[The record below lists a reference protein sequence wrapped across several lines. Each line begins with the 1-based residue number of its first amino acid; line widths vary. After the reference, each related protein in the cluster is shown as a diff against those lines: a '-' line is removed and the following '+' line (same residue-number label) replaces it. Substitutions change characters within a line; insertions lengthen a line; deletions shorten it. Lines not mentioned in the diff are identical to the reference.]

1 MLRVAIK
8 EGKWSLA
15 EFTLFDVATGT
26 EILPKQL
33 IANGRYQ
40 FHECNSQRKTGVSE
54 GNDCDHFHDEGFCLC
69 FELCRKSVSGGEQ
82 HDTNGW
88 EAKGRKSC
96 TFEHRSQIS
105 DGNRIRTGMIHRC
118 ITAGKPMLAKILPLA
133 GLCLP
138 WLNPFAGGPSPAVLP
153 WLVTLG
159 CAALVLLGFGANGAV
174 KPDTLALAWL
184 VAAGLSSVMGL
195 LQYFGEGANLSTWVN
210 AAGLGE
216 VYANLRQRNQFAT
229 LTNIGL
235 AALLWRTTQSRLQQP
250 RAVLGST
257 GMIGAATVLAAGN
270 AGSSSRTGLLQLLLL
285 GGLVWM
291 WGGWRR
297 PEIRR
302 LMTVA
307 IVAYVVAAVALP
319 ALLGLNP
326 SETGMLGALEN
337 RGPGL

>member
-1 MLRVAIK
+1 
-8 EGKWSLA
+8 
-15 EFTLFDVATGT
+15 
-26 EILPKQL
+26 
-33 IANGRYQ
+33 
-40 FHECNSQRKTGVSE
+40 
-54 GNDCDHFHDEGFCLC
+54 
-69 FELCRKSVSGGEQ
+69 
-82 HDTNGW
+82 
-88 EAKGRKSC
+88 
-96 TFEHRSQIS
+96 
-105 DGNRIRTGMIHRC
+105 
-118 ITAGKPMLAKILPLA
+118 MLAKILPLA